1 MQKWN
6 FPRCVGA
13 VDGKHVMIQAPP
25 NSGSEFYNYKG
36 FHSIVLMAVVD
47 FEYKFILVDIGCN
60 GRHNDSSIFLRSE
73 IAPYLEEQL
82 LHMPTQKL
90 PGGSIPVPYVILGDS
105 AFGLQPH
112 LLKPFPHA
120 TEMNN
125 MLHRVFNYRLSRAR
139 RTVENAFG
147 IAASVFRV
155 LRKPI
160 MLKPNNADRVIF
172 AITCLHNY
180 LLTKKNTRSLY
191 TPFGSLDHETSD
203 GQILPGTWR
212 EEGMPTSSLL
222 SLNRNGPKNFSA
234 TAKDVRKEF
243 MNYFVSVDGELPW
256 QYNRCLLNQETIPS
270 SLA

>member
-6 FPRCVGA
+6 FLRCVGA

-25 NSGSEFYNYKG
+25 NSGSDFYNYIG

-47 FEYKFILVDIGCN
+47 FEYKFILVDIDCN

-90 PGGSIPVPYVILGDS
+90 PGGSIPVPYVILGDF

-112 LLKPFPHA
+112 LLKPFPRA

-147 IAASVFRV
+147 IAASVFQV

-160 MLKPNNADRVIF
+160 IHKQNNADRVIF

-180 LLTKKNTRSLY
+180 LLTKKNTR
-191 TPFGSLDHETSD
+191 
-203 GQILPGTWR
+203 
-212 EEGMPTSSLL
+212 
-222 SLNRNGPKNFSA
+222 
-234 TAKDVRKEF
+234 
-243 MNYFVSVDGELPW
+243 
-256 QYNRCLLNQETIPS
+256 
-270 SLA
+270 